1 MPNFMTTRLISALSV
16 AALLGGILPVQT
28 SAQNP
33 DPARAKTLTVEQATE
48 LLKRP
53 NALRLGVT
61 ELSPEAAAVLAGFK
75 GSLSF
80 EVLSS
85 LSPAAAAALSPYG
98 GDLNLPGL
106 KTLAPDVAARLAKR
120 EHGSLILSG
129 ITQMSVEAAK
139 ALADYKGNVNLTGVK
154 EITADLAAALAP
166 HAGMLELGAT
176 EVSDDTA
183 AAIAKHVGGITL
195 GALARLT
202 STPLARKLGERERL
216 LLNSVTSITKDVADA
231 LGPRAGETKHHTLG
245 IALKELPADVA
256 ESLVRGWDLV
266 YFTALLDLS
275 ADAAAALAKHPTS
288 HVGFNVLEKLSPEAA
303 RSLAHAPT
311 RLMVLYN
318 LKEVSPEVELAM
330 GSGPAG
336 WPSWQLWSLTKI
348 TKAEFA
354 TALVKRQGG
363 HQELDKV
370 AFLSDEAA
378 GVFAA
383 DSSDAAL
390 KNMQFPGLT
399 SLTHV
404 PLAAKLAIR
413 HKDLKLA
420 KLTAV
425 PDEVAKALATQKG
438 RLDLSGL
445 QSLSAEA
452 AKAFATHEGELK
464 LDGLKEVSDE
474 AAKALSQALG
484 SVSLGSLATVSPTAT
499 TALKTNTKIIL
510 SPKLK

>member
-28 SAQNP
+28 SAQNT
-33 DPARAKTLTVEQATE
+33 DPARAKILSVEQATE

-61 ELSPEAAAVLAGFK
+61 ELAPEAASVLAGFK
-75 GSLSF
+75 GTLTF

-98 GDLNLPGL
+98 GELNLPGL
-106 KTLAPDVAARLAKR
+106 KTLDPDVAAGLAKR
-120 EHGSLILSG
+120 EHGSLILPG
-129 ITQMSVEAAK
+129 ITQVSVEAAK
-139 ALADYKGNVNLTGVK
+139 AMADYKGNVNLAGVK
-154 EITADLAAALAP
+154 EVTANLAAAFAP
-166 HAGMLELGAT
+166 HAGMLVLGST

-183 AAIAKHVGGITL
+183 AALAKHVGGITL

-202 STPLARKLGERERL
+202 STPLARKLGEQERL
-216 LLNSVTSITKDVADA
+216 SLNSVTSITKDVADA
-231 LGPRAGETKHHTLG
+231 LGPRAGEKKHHVLG
-245 IALKELPADVA
+245 IGLKELPADVA
-256 ESLVRGWDLV
+256 ESLARGWELV

-275 ADAAAALAKHPTS
+275 ADAAAALAKHRTS
-288 HVGFNVLEKLSPEAA
+288 HLGFNVLEKLSPEAA

-311 RLMVLYN
+311 LLVVLYS

-330 GSGPAG
+330 GSGPA
-336 WPSWQLWSLTKI
+336 SWQVWALTKI

-354 TALVKRQGG
+354 TALVKRQGP
-363 HQELDKV
+363 HRELDKV

-383 DSSDAAL
+383 DSSDAAV

-425 PDEVAKALATQKG
+425 PDDVAKALASQKG
-438 RLDLSGL
+438 KLDLSGV

-452 AKAFATHEGELK
+452 AKALAGHEGELK
-464 LDGLKEVSDE
+464 LDGVKEISDE
-474 AAKALSQALG
+474 AAKALAQAVG
-484 SVSLGSLATVSPTAT
+484 AVSLSNLT
-499 TALKTNTKIIL
+499 TASPEAAGMLKGNAKIAL
-510 SPKLK
+510 PAKLK